1 MEEEDHFTQ
10 TLLPALI
17 AALAAAAMA
26 ARLLPLQLSTF
37 SLYSSHSHHSHLILL
52 SHNAFIYRHFMAAA
66 PLVLLSNMAARLGM
80 VGCLTIEEVAANS
93 QWLVPTIC
101 CTCNG
106 NNPTMYGKSKS
117 LIIKHFLHEVTE
129 LNT

>member
-1 MEEEDHFTQ
+1 
-10 TLLPALI
+10 
-17 AALAAAAMA
+17 
-26 ARLLPLQLSTF
+26 
-37 SLYSSHSHHSHLILL
+37 
-52 SHNAFIYRHFMAAA
+52 MAAA

-106 NNPTMYGKSKS
+106 NNPTIFVFK
-117 LIIKHFLHEVTE
+117 E
-129 LNT
+129 LNLDTKIERSF